1 MVKNTKGGNKKKKQK
16 RGYQKKTALNNTE
29 SGQMFGQIIENRGDH
44 FAVLCADNVTRMG
57 KLSGAA
63 KRGQRLISG
72 SFVIISIRDYE
83 TDQKNCDIIAAGNP
97 PSDIRIIFRKINPI
111 VGDDSNIEFYT
122 QDDKF
127 KEFEESEAT
136 IGEVI
141 INNNVSE
148 LSADKESKFT
158 DVFVDDEIR
167 KDYDA
172 RKKDFFKKSLIN
184 ETKNDDSNINE
195 EIDWNDL

>member
-1 MVKNTKGGNKKKKQK
+1 MVKNVTGGNKTKKQK
-16 RGYQKKTALNNTE
+16 RGYQKKAALDHTQT
-29 SGQMFGQIIENRGDH
+29 GQMFGQIVENRGDH
-44 FAVLCADNVTRMG
+44 FAVLCSDNITRMG

-72 SFVIISIRDYE
+72 SFVVISVRDYE

-97 PSDIRIIFRKINPI
+97 PTDVKNIFRKINPI
-111 VGDDSNIEFYT
+111 AGDDGNIEFYT

-136 IGEVI
+136 AGEMV
-141 INNNVSE
+141 VVKSLSE
-148 LSADKESKFT
+148 LVVDRESKVD
-158 DVFVDDEIR
+158 DVFDDDGDEIY
-167 KDYDA
+167 KDPKA
-172 RKKDFFKKSLIN
+172 RQ
-184 ETKNDDSNINE
+184 E